1 MWMDGQSVFL
11 IKKKRKKKERERE
24 IILDFGILKIK
35 LICRFMKLAQRR
47 GSNYVKLHNTVNDV
61 YATRN

>member
-11 IKKKRKKKERERE
+11 IKKKKEKRKKKERERE

-35 LICRFMKLAQRR
+35 LICRFMKLA
-47 GSNYVKLHNTVNDV
+47 S
-61 YATRN
+61 

>member
-35 LICRFMKLAQRR
+35 LICRFMKLA
-47 GSNYVKLHNTVNDV
+47 S
-61 YATRN
+61 